1 MERSMK
7 AKPRN
12 EINPFGF
19 AEGESSSRYFDA
31 NDLVKPQVAAIILKK
46 HLVTLAVW
54 RREARGPA
62 YIRGAD
68 VRAVLYRVGDL
79 WDWAQRN
86 TVDPSKF
93 IPFKEAA
100 DEA

>member
-1 MERSMK
+1 MERSMR

-12 EINPFGF
+12 ETDPFGIAEDEF
-19 AEGESSSRYFDA
+19 ASRNFNA
-31 NDLVKPQVAAIILKK
+31 NDLVKPQVAATILKK

-62 YIRGAD
+62 FIRGLD

-86 TVDPSKF
+86 TVDPSKLTHL
-93 IPFKEAA
+93 KGSGR
-100 DEA
+100 

>member
-7 AKPRN
+7 AKPSHA
-12 EINPFGF
+12 FGI

-31 NDLVKPQVAAIILKK
+31 NDLVTPQVAANILKK

-62 YIRGAD
+62 YIRGLD

-86 TVDPSKF
+86 TVYPSNSTHLKGSGR
-93 IPFKEAA
+93 
-100 DEA
+100 